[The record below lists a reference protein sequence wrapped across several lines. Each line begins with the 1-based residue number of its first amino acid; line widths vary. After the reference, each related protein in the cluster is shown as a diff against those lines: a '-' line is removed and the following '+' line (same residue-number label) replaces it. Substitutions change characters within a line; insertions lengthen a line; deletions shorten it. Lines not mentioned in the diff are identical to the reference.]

1 MGRGPAATAIM
12 PAPPDETEDLLT
24 RWHGG
29 DTAAR
34 DALIERNL
42 PWIVERVRARLGAF
56 LRGRADSGDFVQE
69 ALLDFLAYT
78 PRFQVASEA
87 QFRAL
92 LLRVI
97 EHAIGD
103 QYDYHQAWRRRASRE
118 QPLPSDTVID
128 LTGRAPTPPDE
139 RAERNEEQALLRLAL
154 ELLDPPSRRL
164 IQLRAWDNLP
174 FHEIAARLSTSEP
187 AARKQHQRALQRLAQ
202 LLDRLRRGELP

>member
-1 MGRGPAATAIM
+1 M
-12 PAPPDETEDLLT
+12 PPPPDETEDLLA
-24 RWHGG
+24 RWHAG
-29 DTAAR
+29 DSAAR

-42 PWIVERVRARLGAF
+42 PWILERVRARLGAF

-78 PRFQVASEA
+78 PRFRVASEA

-118 QPLPSDTVID
+118 QPLASDTVID

-139 RAERNEEQALLRLAL
+139 RAERNEDQALLRLAL
-154 ELLDPPSRRL
+154 ELLEPPARRV
-164 IQLRAWDNLP
+164 IQMRQWDGLSYSD
-174 FHEIAARLSTSEP
+174 IATRLALSES
-187 AARKQHQRALQRLAQ
+187 AARKQHQRALQRLAE